1 MAIIDQV
8 TLRTGVADWL
18 NRSDLTDAQLDDFM
32 VSYEHYSFS
41 GVGAGAG
48 IGEGGMSA
56 LSITWKK
63 VTQKSRKTANNVY
76 NVNIECD

>member
-1 MAIIDQV
+1 MWGTGIDPV
-8 TLRTGVADWL
+8 LGFG
-18 NRSDLTDAQLDDFM
+18 AQLSDFM

-56 LSITWKK
+56 LSITWK
-63 VTQKSRKTANNVY
+63 A
-76 NVNIECD
+76 EF